1 MKYKHL
7 FWGLI
12 LIAIGMLFILN
23 NFGIIH
29 FSWFSFW
36 RLWPV
41 FLLFWGIAI
50 LPVKDMV
57 KYILLGV
64 VLISMF
70 FVINRLPEGRPWY
83 WHFRHPDHS
92 FCWEW
97 NDEDNDSTTT
107 KTFSDQNLSVPFDS
121 LAKKGILNLDAAA
134 GNFKMKGGTSEFL
147 SFAKSGDI
155 GNYELTTKD
164 INGDKKITLKMR
176 EGTSRHNIR
185 KNEVNIKLNPKP
197 VWNLDLSIG
206 AAAVDF
212 DLSDYRIDT
221 ANFEAGASS
230 MVVRLGD
237 KNPKTVLLFSAGAS
251 SIHVDVPKTAGCQV
265 TSESFLVSKTLEGFE
280 NKGNHIYQTANFKDN
295 KTKIYITIKTA
306 VSSIEVSRY

>member
-29 FSWFSFW
+29 FSWFYFW

-83 WHFRHPDHS
+83 WNFRHPGHS
-92 FCWEW
+92 FYWEW
-97 NDEDNDSTTT
+97 NDEDKDSTTT

-134 GNFKMKGGTSEFL
+134 GNFKIKGGTSEFL

-164 INGDKKITLKMR
+164 INGDKKITLKMQ

-197 VWNLDLSIG
+197 VWNLEMSIG

-212 DLSDYRIDT
+212 DLSEYMIDT

-306 VSSIEVSRY
+306 VSSIEVARY

>member
-23 NFGIIH
+23 NFGIVH

-64 VLISMF
+64 VLVSMF
-70 FVINRLPEGRPWY
+70 FIINRLPEGRPWY

-92 FCWEW
+92 FYWEW
-97 NDEDNDSTTT
+97 DDQDNDSTT

-121 LAKKGILNLDAAA
+121 LAKKGILSLDAAA
-134 GNFKMKGGTSEFL
+134 GNFKIKGATSEFL

-164 INGDKKITLKMR
+164 VNGDKKITLKMQ

-197 VWNLDLSIG
+197 AWNLDMNIG
-206 AAAVDF
+206 AAAADF

-221 ANFEAGASS
+221 ADFEAGASS

-237 KNPKTVLLFSAGAS
+237 KNPKTVVLFNAGAS

-280 NKGNHIYQTANFKDN
+280 NKGNHVYQTPNFKDN

-306 VSSIEVSRY
+306 VSSIEVARY